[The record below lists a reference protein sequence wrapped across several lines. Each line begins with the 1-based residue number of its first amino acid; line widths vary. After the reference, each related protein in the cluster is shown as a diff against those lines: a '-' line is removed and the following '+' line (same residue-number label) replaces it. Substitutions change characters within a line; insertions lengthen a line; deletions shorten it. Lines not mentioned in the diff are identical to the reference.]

1 VGYHVVRGDQHA
13 YEERPNIEGQAPRL
27 AADVTSAAELKETRA
42 RLWRYPPHTR
52 GRRHMDLA
60 QEEVFV
66 VLSGTLTVLLGDPP
80 ERFDLPPE
88 SVVAVE
94 PRTALQLRNETDE
107 ECVVFAYGAPPEAGK
122 GEFLDDVPDLAAGH

>member
-1 VGYHVVRGDQHA
+1 MGYHVVHGERHE
-13 YEERPNIEGQAPRL
+13 YEERPGIEGQAPRR
-27 AADVTSAAELKETRA
+27 AADVTASARLKSSRA

-52 GRRHMDLA
+52 GRRHADHA

-66 VLSGTLTVLLGDPP
+66 VVSGTLTMLLGEPP

-94 PRTALQLRNETDE
+94 PMTPLQVRNETGE
-107 ECVVFAYGAPPEAGK
+107 ELVLFVYGAPPEQAGAD
-122 GEFLDDVPDLAAGH
+122 FLENIPEA